1 MGFCRPVSR
10 RKLVAA
16 GLLGL
21 LTATIAFGFTPLR
34 PAMAQELDVTPEAL
48 ASDPDA
54 PVVGD
59 PKGDVTIVA
68 FVDYN
73 CPFCKKSAPA
83 LAHLLATDRHV
94 RVVFKDWPILAPTS
108 AYGAKVALAAK
119 YQGKYG
125 LVHDVLMKIP
135 GTGVSKDRMDAALQ
149 SSGVDIDLL
158 NKDLD
163 RHFEEIITLIK
174 RTNAQAKTLGLV
186 GTPVY
191 FIGPV
196 KIAAAVDYEK
206 FKQIVAEVRAREGK

>member
-1 MGFCRPVSR
+1 MRLSIARHCVRIFAVI
-10 RKLVAA
+10 
-16 GLLGL
+16 GL
-21 LTATIAFGFTPLR
+21 LTALVTAGFVPLR

-48 ASDPDA
+48 ANDPDA

-163 RHFEEIITLIK
+163 RHFDEIIALIK

-206 FKQIVAEVRAREGK
+206 FKKIVAEVRARERK

>member
-1 MGFCRPVSR
+1 MPMR
-10 RKLVAA
+10 RRLSPRQIMALV
-16 GLLGL
+16 LLGL
-21 LTATIAFGFTPLR
+21 LG
-34 PAMAQELDVTPEAL
+34 AMALAFAPWQPAVAQESELTPAVL

-54 PVVGD
+54 SFAGD

-73 CPFCKKSAPA
+73 CPYCKKSAPA

-108 AYGAKVALAAK
+108 VYGAKVALAAK
-119 YQGKYG
+119 YQGKYVV
-125 LVHDVLMKIP
+125 VHDVLMKIP

-149 SSGVDIDLL
+149 ASGIDIDLL

-163 RHFEEIITLIK
+163 RHFDEIVALIV
-174 RTNAQAKTLGLV
+174 RTNGQAKTLGLV

-196 KIAAAVDYEK
+196 KVAAAIDYEK
-206 FKQIVAEVRAREGK
+206 FKKIVADVRAGKGE